1 MPTPLALDK
10 AFDIARL
17 FKLEEAGLFDALELT
32 YDDFVAESAVDAHQL
47 WPLLFGQAANHLDE
61 TGKAARCTVGLAALN
76 MYCSTS
82 AGCQSNRCILCGWG
96 VPAYAGCN
104 WPRRHFD
111 VRKGF
116 NRGVDVKNPGRTQG
130 MLNEFIWPAYPV
142 PPGNQHAL

>member
-82 AGCQSNRCILCGWG
+82 
-96 VPAYAGCN
+96 
-104 WPRRHFD
+104 RRL
-111 VRKGF
+111 
-116 NRGVDVKNPGRTQG
+116 PIQ
-130 MLNEFIWPAYPV
+130 
-142 PPGNQHAL
+142 